1 MTFATGLA
9 SVMLLSLPVV
19 DSPSPVDEVQVGIAL
34 VCDTQQQVERYV
46 AVYDGDAGTAVRTVN
61 DEEHDPNACG
71 MASMA
76 YMVSPPVATARS
88 KDATFQI
95 VKVIVVGL
103 VTDKGVQPV
112 RPAPFFSILE
122 VDERIAL
129 QNSAQ
134 LPAAG

>member
-9 SVMLLSLPVV
+9 SLMLLSLPVV
-19 DSPSPVDEVQVGIAL
+19 DSPSPVDEVQVGTAL
-34 VCDTQQQVERYV
+34 MCDTQQQVERYV
-46 AVYDGDAGTAVRTVN
+46 AVYDGDTAMAVRTVN
-61 DEEHDPNACG
+61 AEEHDPNACG

-76 YMVSPPVATARS
+76 YVVSPPVATARS
-88 KDATFQI
+88 RDATFQI

-103 VTDKGVQPV
+103 VTDEGVQPV

-122 VDERIAL
+122 VDERVAS

>member
-76 YMVSPPVATARS
+76 YVVSPPLTTART

-95 VKVIVVGL
+95 VKIIVLGV
-103 VTDKGVQPV
+103 VTEDGVRPV
-112 RPAPFFSILE
+112 KPAPFFSAVE
-122 VDERIAL
+122 VDEREA
-129 QNSAQ
+129 SRDGAEAS
-134 LPAAG
+134 AAG

>member
-1 MTFATGLA
+1 
-9 SVMLLSLPVV
+9 MLLSLPVV
-19 DSPSPVDEVQVGIAL
+19 DSPSPVDEVQVGMAL

-76 YMVSPPVATARS
+76 YMVSAHVATARS
-88 KDATFQI
+88 KAATFQI

-103 VTDKGVQPV
+103 VTKEGVQPV

>member
-1 MTFATGLA
+1 MTFAIGLA

-19 DSPSPVDEVQVGIAL
+19 DSPSPVDEVQVGMAL

-61 DEEHDPNACG
+61 VEEHDPNACG
-71 MASMA
+71 IASMA

-88 KDATFQI
+88 KNATFQI

-103 VTDKGVQPV
+103 VTNEGV
-112 RPAPFFSILE
+112 
-122 VDERIAL
+122 
-129 QNSAQ
+129 
-134 LPAAG
+134 